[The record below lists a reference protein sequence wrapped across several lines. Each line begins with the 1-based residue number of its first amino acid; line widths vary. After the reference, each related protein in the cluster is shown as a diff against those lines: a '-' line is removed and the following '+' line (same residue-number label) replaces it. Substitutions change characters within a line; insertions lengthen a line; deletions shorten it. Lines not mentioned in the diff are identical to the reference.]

1 MLSIIIGKVLWFLV
15 VSFPGTA
22 INADVSQLRYSVR
35 RRRIPGKN
43 SIQDRYYQ
51 HSQFESGTEDAIS
64 TKKANL
70 DGFIALLRSPSP
82 SPISGVYSMST
93 PSNTTASPSWK
104 EEITAPN
111 ILNPVSKESSF
122 HETES
127 IRSTANAPTAPPSRL
142 SSTSFSPTSI
152 TSNGFI
158 PISKKKKTGSSKSS
172 SSPTISRSAALEK
185 SRPPTPSPMTLQPVV
200 SLRPTTLERNVS
212 ISLNTAAPNSS
223 SIIQSG
229 LVPEEKSS
237 GRTGDSI
244 KIEKFGLEFAPT
256 TRSILRDNDAIHA
269 TEVAVGKF
277 LTSQIEDAS
286 NVTITAVD
294 AQFIPYSRSRG
305 ESLLR
310 ERSNLKD
317 KLGSTIIYY
326 QGEIFLSARN
336 RTSEEPKDDPLF
348 ASSVFVDQLEASNI
362 TTSDINS
369 VFQDP
374 NSVTTFVTNLNSANN
389 DHLSQIKSVM
399 FAPFYPSQAQLQDV
413 PKRESYPIDMILLD
427 AALIAACTILFAFT
441 IILLLKRKREL
452 TKVTNQ
458 SSSSSELSCSTS
470 QGKSM
475 DSSFPDDISV
485 STKGSIARLNSQ
497 FRPPRKRQKKIIKA
511 QIKFDSNLSTIQEGD
526 CETESSLDVR
536 SRAKPKRNIQKS
548 DAGMSC

>member
-1 MLSIIIGKVLWFLV
+1 VIIDL
-15 VSFPGTA
+15 T
-22 INADVSQLRYSVR
+22 
-35 RRRIPGKN
+35 
-43 SIQDRYYQ
+43 
-51 HSQFESGTEDAIS
+51 
-64 TKKANL
+64 
-70 DGFIALLRSPSP
+70 
-82 SPISGVYSMST
+82 
-93 PSNTTASPSWK
+93 
-104 EEITAPN
+104 
-111 ILNPVSKESSF
+111 LNV
-122 HETES
+122 
-127 IRSTANAPTAPPSRL
+127 IDL
-142 SSTSFSPTSI
+142 I
-152 TSNGFI
+152 
-158 PISKKKKTGSSKSS
+158 
-172 SSPTISRSAALEK
+172 
-185 SRPPTPSPMTLQPVV
+185 
-200 SLRPTTLERNVS
+200 
-212 ISLNTAAPNSS
+212 
-223 SIIQSG
+223 
-229 LVPEEKSS
+229 
-237 GRTGDSI
+237 DD
-244 KIEKFGLEFAPT
+244 
-256 TRSILRDNDAIHA
+256 ILRDNDAIHA

-526 CETESSLDVR
+526 CETEPSLDVR